1 MARRRRSSS
10 RTTAITLAPRAPAAP
25 RPAPIV
31 IRTPAAPAARRTS
44 RRASVRRR
52 APASGGGSALPS
64 VAASAAAGGV
74 IGLLKGSGLMDK
86 IPRLPLIGRIGGLAV
101 ITHFLAEQSGS
112 RLARDVSRAA
122 VALAAYQLA
131 SSDKPLSERIDGAD
145 MGADDLITV

>member
-1 MARRRRSSS
+1 MARRRRSP
-10 RTTAITLAPRAPAAP
+10 RTAAITLARAPAAP

-31 IRTPAAPAARRTS
+31 IRTPAAPAARRSS
-44 RRASVRRR
+44 RRAATRRR
-52 APASGGGSALPS
+52 AAASMGGGSPLPS

-101 ITHFLAEQSGS
+101 ISHFLAEQSGS

>member
-1 MARRRRSSS
+1 MARRRRSP
-10 RTTAITLAPRAPAAP
+10 RTAAITLARAPAP

-44 RRASVRRR
+44 RRAAVRRR
-52 APASGGGSALPS
+52 APASGGGGSPLPS

-74 IGLLKGSGLMDK
+74 IGLLKGSGLLDK

-101 ITHFLAEQSGS
+101 VTHFLAEQSGS

-131 SSDKPLSERIDGAD
+131 SSDKPLSERIDG
-145 MGADDLITV
+145 MGDDDLITV

>member
-1 MARRRRSSS
+1 MARRRRSST

-31 IRTPAAPAARRTS
+31 IRTPAPAARRTS
-44 RRASVRRR
+44 RRASPRRR

-101 ITHFLAEQSGS
+101 ISHFLAEQSGS

-131 SSDKPLSERIDGAD
+131 SSDKPLSERIDGPHG
-145 MGADDLITV
+145 MGDDDLITV

>member
-1 MARRRRSSS
+1 MARRRRSP
-10 RTTAITLAPRAPAAP
+10 RTAAITLARAPAAP

-44 RRASVRRR
+44 RRAAVRRR
-52 APASGGGSALPS
+52 AAPASGGSPLPS

-74 IGLLKGSGLMDK
+74 IGLLKGSGLLDK

-101 ITHFLAEQSGS
+101 VTHFLAEQSGS

-131 SSDKPLSERIDGAD
+131 SSDKPLSERIDG
-145 MGADDLITV
+145 MGDDDLITV